1 MDHLDLLNAETDR
14 FIAAVRQADGA
25 APVLSCPDWTADD
38 LLWHLTEVHAYW
50 AAILGTGAVTDQ
62 ESEAVE
68 AAKPSRPDDREATI
82 ALLVEGTAALI
93 SQLAARADEEPAY
106 SWFPPDQTVGFT
118 RRMQVHEATMHRVD
132 AELAAGLPSAPISPE
147 VAADGI
153 AHGVEVMWGW
163 WGTNPGF
170 EFRPTSGIVELRASD
185 GASWLVQPGRWGGTG
200 QSGKEYDEPGAV
212 LADEGNPAATV
223 DGTVE
228 ELYRWLWGRGGE
240 PAASG
245 DDTALAALRE
255 ARDQGMQ

>member
-25 APVLSCPDWTADD
+25 APVPSCPEWTADD

-62 ESEAVE
+62 DSEAVE
-68 AAKPSRPDDREATI
+68 AAKPARPGDREATI
-82 ALLVEGTAALI
+82 ALLVEETAALI

-170 EFRPTSGIVELRASD
+170 EFRPTAGIVELRAAD
-185 GASWLVQPGRWGGTG
+185 GASWLVQPGR
-200 QSGKEYDEPGAV
+200 
-212 LADEGNPAATV
+212 
-223 DGTVE
+223 
-228 ELYRWLWGRGGE
+228 
-240 PAASG
+240 
-245 DDTALAALRE
+245 
-255 ARDQGMQ
+255 